1 MYFTL
6 LDIRIAWIDA
16 LALLWFVLA
25 WFGYDYYANHRY
37 PHTRNLVSITLNMR
51 VNWMRQM
58 LRRENR
64 IMDAA
69 LMGNLLNSI
78 TFFASTSILIL
89 AGLITILG
97 YRNEAR
103 DILSDIPLVP
113 VTSNFMWEF
122 KIFLMAFVFV
132 YTFFKFTW
140 SMRLYNYANM
150 FVGSAPLFTKDTHR
164 EGMEAYAKRGGE
176 LIGNAGRHFNMGL
189 RAYYYGLA
197 VLSWLLHPVL
207 FMLVTAWVVYEVHR
221 REFLSRAV
229 NSLVEIQEQT

>member
-1 MYFTL
+1 MFLTLMEIRIPL
-6 LDIRIAWIDA
+6 LDV
-16 LALLWFVLA
+16 LALGWFALA
-25 WFGYDYYANHRY
+25 WFGYDFYASRRY
-37 PHTRNLVSITLNMR
+37 AHTLNLVSITLNMR
-51 VNWMRQM
+51 RDWMRQM
-58 LRRENR
+58 LQRENR

-78 TFFASTSILIL
+78 SFFASTSILVL

-97 YRNEAR
+97 YRNEAKE
-103 DILSDIPLVP
+103 ILGDIPLVP
-113 VTSNFMWEF
+113 PTSNFMWEF

-150 FVGSAPLFTKDTHR
+150 FVGAAPLFRDICA
-164 EGMEAYAKRGGE
+164 ELESFAERGGQ
-176 LIGNAGRHFNMGL
+176 LIANAGGHFNKGL

-207 FMLVTAWVVYEVHR
+207 FMVVTAWVVYEVHR
-221 REFLSRAV
+221 REFRSRAV
-229 NSLVEIQEQT
+229 NSLVEIQE